1 MQAEEVAAIAV
12 ASVVGGVML
21 TYGVVLL
28 NKACCRTNSIP
39 AEAEALV

>member
-28 NKACCRTNSIP
+28 KKACCRPNSIP